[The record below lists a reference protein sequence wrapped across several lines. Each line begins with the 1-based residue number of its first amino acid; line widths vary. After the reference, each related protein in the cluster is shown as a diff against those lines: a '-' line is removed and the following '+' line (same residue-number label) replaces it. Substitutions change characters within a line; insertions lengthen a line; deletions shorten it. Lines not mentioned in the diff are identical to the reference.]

1 MDRDLLGPGLLYL
14 KCLWVRGV
22 EDFQLGANTQPEL
35 KHQPWRCFS
44 TRLLLL
50 IVSLQWIRTKVPIA
64 HQQILFLAS
73 LKQKKKD
80 CTRLVSPLPLADC

>member
-1 MDRDLLGPGLLYL
+1 MDGELLGTGLLYL
-14 KCLWVRGV
+14 KCLWVREV
-22 EDFQLGANTQPEL
+22 EGLQLGASTQPEL
-35 KHQPWRCFS
+35 KHQPRRCFS

-73 LKQKKKD
+73 LKQNKKK
-80 CTRLVSPLPLADC
+80 RLHKTC

>member
-1 MDRDLLGPGLLYL
+1 MDGELLGTGLLYL
-14 KCLWVRGV
+14 KCLWVREV
-22 EDFQLGANTQPEL
+22 EGLQLGASMQPEL
-35 KHQPWRCFS
+35 KHQPRRCFS

-73 LKQKKKD
+73 LKQNKKKKIAQD
-80 CTRLVSPLPLADC
+80 LLAPFP